1 MHPDEIDRN
10 GDGQPDLFIELE
22 GDFVYELYDK
32 NFDGNVLY
40 FSNFGLKLLLM
51 HYDYTSR

>member
-1 MHPDEIDRN
+1 MSWDKEIEEMHPDEIDRN

-32 NFDGNVLY
+32 NFDGNIDE
-40 FSNFGLKLLLM
+40 S
-51 HYDYTSR
+51 